1 MAMQSYTYYQTTA
14 FDRLRVAPCPGCEYR
29 SWKCDLGVDV
39 EEGYC
44 SKCSTRWR
52 RQRFDAELAMVARA
66 IPWKRFLLTR
76 VMEFTEGSMS
86 AEETTRSR
94 RTNARYTTLS
104 ESNCDLYILRCTVD
118 NTDRWTKWDWRRD
131 LLELVL
137 SFLEEHWVR
146 GEGSTNQ

>member
-1 MAMQSYTYYQTTA
+1 MASYTYYQTTA
-14 FDRLRVAPCPGCEYR
+14 SCRLRMTPCPDCQYR
-29 SWKCDLGVDV
+29 SWKCDFGIDV

-44 SKCSTRWR
+44 TKCSTRR
-52 RQRFDAELAMVARA
+52 CRQRLDAELAMVART

-76 VMEFTEGSMS
+76 VKEFTEGSMS
-86 AEETTRSR
+86 IEEITRSR

-104 ESNCDLYILRCTVD
+104 ERNGDLYILRCTID

-137 SFLEEHWVR
+137 SFLEEHWIR

>member
-1 MAMQSYTYYQTTA
+1 MASYTYYQTTELC
-14 FDRLRVAPCPGCEYR
+14 RLRMIPCPDCQYR
-29 SWKCDLGVDV
+29 SWKCDVGIDV

-52 RQRFDAELAMVARA
+52 RRRLDAELAMVARA

-76 VMEFTEGSMS
+76 VMEFRDGSMS
-86 AEETTRSR
+86 IEEITRDR
-94 RTNARYTTLS
+94 RLNARYTTLS
-104 ESNCDLYILRCTVD
+104 EPHGDLHILRCAVD
-118 NTDRWTKWDWRRD
+118 KTDRWTKWEWRRN

>member
-1 MAMQSYTYYQTTA
+1 MASYTYYQTTELC
-14 FDRLRVAPCPGCEYR
+14 RLRMIPCPDCQYR
-29 SWKCDLGVDV
+29 SWKCDPGIDV

-52 RQRFDAELAMVARA
+52 RRRLDAELAMVARA

-76 VMEFTEGSMS
+76 VMEFTEGSRS

-104 ESNCDLYILRCTVD
+104 EINCDLCILRCTIN